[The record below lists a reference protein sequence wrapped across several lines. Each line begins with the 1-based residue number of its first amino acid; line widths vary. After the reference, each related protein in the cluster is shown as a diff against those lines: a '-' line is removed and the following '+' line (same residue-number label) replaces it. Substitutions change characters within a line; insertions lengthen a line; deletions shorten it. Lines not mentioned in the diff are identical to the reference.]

1 MHMDWLHVVLA
12 ALTGGGWCLAWG
24 YRTALGIA
32 LKRIREPSAPPPQDN
47 VADFPDYGAR
57 RIS

>member
-24 YRTALGIA
+24 YRTALHIA
-32 LKRIREPSAPPPQDN
+32 MERDRKPPSDLPPAHEEAAYPFGRK
-47 VADFPDYGAR
+47 VA
-57 RIS
+57 